1 MIMSYYDHFLDVSN
15 ECYYYRSVHTT
26 REEVFVT
33 VKRKNCATTFYGI
46 PGFIAVLKIP
56 VV

>member
-1 MIMSYYDHFLDVSN
+1 MIMSYYDNFLDVSN

-46 PGFIAVLKIP
+46 PGFIAVLKIA